1 MIRATKTVRERS
13 KHFLQRQVNEIFDG
27 WRQEA
32 IAEANHQRFSFDQKD
47 SQKKK
52 PNTKE
57 RGTKNNEFLAF
68 D

>member
-52 PNTKE
+52 TKHK
-57 RGTKNNEFLAF
+57 RTWNKK
-68 D
+68 